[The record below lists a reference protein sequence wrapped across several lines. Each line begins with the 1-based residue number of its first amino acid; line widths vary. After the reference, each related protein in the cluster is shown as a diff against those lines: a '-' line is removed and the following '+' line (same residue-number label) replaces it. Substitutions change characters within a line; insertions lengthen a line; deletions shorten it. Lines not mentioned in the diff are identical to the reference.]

1 MRPTCIYIL
10 LRRNWI
16 MLWTWTA
23 VVWKDF
29 WNSLI
34 DCNCITWPWLQ
45 LIFCFSDYQ
54 YLYPYPIICRYGCFL
69 NLEKSI
75 EHNEGGYEKFSRGY
89 ESFGIHRASD
99 NGIFMKEWA
108 PGAEGVFL
116 RGEFSKFWDN
126 VKDQRSEGP

>member
-1 MRPTCIYIL
+1 MP
-10 LRRNWI
+10 
-16 MLWTWTA
+16 
-23 VVWKDF
+23 
-29 WNSLI
+29 
-34 DCNCITWPWLQ
+34 

-75 EHNEGGYEKFSRGY
+75 EHNEGGYEKFTRGY
-89 ESFGIHRASD
+89 ESFGIHRSSD